1 MKFVIF
7 NSNGTIK
14 KVLDK
19 VYTVHVGSGT
29 YYSYINVNWES
40 GRPNIATRISYKADR
55 NVIFTCI
62 DEFDEFI
69 DNFISDEMGLSSRKN
84 RLYNFVEYKPKSN
97 GKFEYAELKEMEYC
111 SFNGS
116 ELRRCKYYVV
126 RRVIHDEECIR
137 MINLF
142 ERQDELDRMINLVER
157 QSQPIS
163 SHVITADQL
172 KIEFNSVVQRYY
184 AECDS
189 NGGHE
194 GTVKSHTY
202 SAIADFIQ
210 EIAGVY
216 CNTLLE
222 YEKRR

>member
-7 NSNGTIK
+7 NSDGTIRE
-14 KVLDK
+14 VLDK
-19 VYTVHVGSGT
+19 VYTVHIGSGK
-29 YYSYINVNWES
+29 YHSYINKNWDS
-40 GRPNIATRISYKADR
+40 GRPIITTQIAYSASK
-55 NVIFTCI
+55 NVIFRCE
-62 DEFDEFI
+62 DEFNEFV
-69 DNFISDEMGLSSRKN
+69 DCFVSDDSGLSSR
-84 RLYNFVEYKPKSN
+84 RHREYNFVEYKPHINKS
-97 GKFEYAELKEMEYC
+97 FEYVELKENEYH
-111 SFNGS
+111 SYNGV
-116 ELRRCKYYVV
+116 RVNRCKYYTMKGVV
-126 RRVIHDEECIR
+126 CKDELIR

-142 ERQDELDRMINLVER
+142 EGKYLKQL
-157 QSQPIS
+157 QPNS

-172 KIEFNSVVQRYY
+172 RTEFNNVVQRYY

-194 GTVKSHTY
+194 GTVKSHKY

-222 YEKRR
+222 YDKRR

>member
-7 NSNGTIK
+7 NSDGTIK

-69 DNFISDEMGLSSRKN
+69 DNFISDEMGLSSRRN
-84 RLYNFVEYKPKSN
+84 RLYNFVEYKPKSS

-111 SFNGS
+111 SFDGG

-126 RRVIHDEECIR
+126 NRVICNEERIR

-142 ERQDELDRMINLVER
+142 EGKYLS
-157 QSQPIS
+157 QSQPKPS
-163 SHVITADQL
+163 LVITADQL

-194 GTVKSHTY
+194 GTVKSHKY